1 MNSATT
7 GFRNTT
13 LGSNS
18 GLNITTGNYNT
29 AIGTNAFSTSN
40 HINSTAIGDASGI
53 TADNQ
58 VRIGDAGVTSIG
70 GFANWTNVSDG
81 RFKTNVKQNVPGL
94 SFITKLKPVTYQL
107 DLDVIHTYLKTPSE
121 VRKPETENDKKQE
134 IQTGF
139 IAQEVEQAAQET
151 GFTFSGVDKPKNN
164 EDFYG
169 LRYAEFVVPL
179 VKAVQEQQEMI
190 EKLQLK
196 IQQLEERLNNQ
207 DKK

>member
-1 MNSATT
+1 MNSATS
-7 GFRNTT
+7 GFRNTA

-29 AIGTNAFSTSN
+29 AVGTNAFSTVN
-40 HINSTAIGDASGI
+40 FTNSTAIGDASAV
-53 TADNQ
+53 TASNQ

-81 RFKTNVKQNVPGL
+81 RFKTNVQQNVPGL

-139 IAQEVEQAAQET
+139 IAQEVEKAALET
-151 GFTFSGVDKPKNN
+151 GFNFSGVDKPKNE

-196 IQQLEERLNNQ
+196 IQQLEERINNQ